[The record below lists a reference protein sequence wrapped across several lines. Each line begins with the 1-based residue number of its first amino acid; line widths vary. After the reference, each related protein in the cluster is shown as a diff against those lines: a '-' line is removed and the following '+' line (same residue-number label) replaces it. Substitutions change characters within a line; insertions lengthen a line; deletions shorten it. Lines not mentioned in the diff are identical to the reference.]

1 MMDDGNDN
9 NNDDDDLDGSDDN
22 GNNSG
27 GSDDTD
33 GGGDN
38 DDDHNNADGG
48 GGSDDTDGGGDND
61 DDHNNA
67 DGGGGSDDT
76 DGSADNDANDE
87 VVMGMTIS
95 GRSVGSGMLL
105 MQVQFPSAA
114 SFFYPTVSLH
124 GASVQTLFMV
134 FVHVHAKNPQHWYR
148 HQHTRGITST
158 WKMSDQHNKDL
169 SRLRS
174 LSPGVRLRSLLLCL
188 CGVCQALINSL
199 VCWFCMSALGL
210 VLFNLESYPMKNGT
224 HEVKP
229 SKEHAVAAW
238 VYIFVLYKSSSSSSF
253 IIKP

>member
-9 NNDDDDLDGSDDN
+9 NNDDDDLDGRDDN
-22 GNNSG
+22 GNNG
-27 GSDDTD
+27 GGGDDTD

-38 DDDHNNADGG
+38 DDDD
-48 GGSDDTDGGGDND
+48 
-61 DDHNNA
+61 NNA

-114 SFFYPTVSLH
+114 SFFYPTLSLH

-158 WKMSDQHNKDL
+158 
-169 SRLRS
+169 
-174 LSPGVRLRSLLLCL
+174 
-188 CGVCQALINSL
+188 
-199 VCWFCMSALGL
+199 
-210 VLFNLESYPMKNGT
+210 
-224 HEVKP
+224 
-229 SKEHAVAAW
+229 
-238 VYIFVLYKSSSSSSF
+238 
-253 IIKP
+253 

>member
-27 GSDDTD
+27 GGDDTD

-38 DDDHNNADGG
+38 D
-48 GGSDDTDGGGDND
+48 
-61 DDHNNA
+61 
-67 DGGGGSDDT
+67 
-76 DGSADNDANDE
+76 ANDE
-87 VVMGMTIS
+87 MVMGMTIS

-158 WKMSDQHNKDL
+158 
-169 SRLRS
+169 
-174 LSPGVRLRSLLLCL
+174 
-188 CGVCQALINSL
+188 
-199 VCWFCMSALGL
+199 
-210 VLFNLESYPMKNGT
+210 
-224 HEVKP
+224 
-229 SKEHAVAAW
+229 
-238 VYIFVLYKSSSSSSF
+238 
-253 IIKP
+253 